1 MSVKINKF
9 RNVSELVQIKK
20 AKGGYITYIKGAN
33 GEILMTSEIL
43 KTYQNAENN
52 LLSAMSNLMVYMVF
66 CIYGEEAYNYFP
78 NIMTISESELKNS
91 LQKHFKGFKENK
103 PKAKKIKKAKVGSQ
117 KVKDGIKSPVKVS
130 DRKFKLPE
138 FINEK
143 TVSDKNTGNKAKK
156 TNKAKVGSTKSDK
169 FKKSK

>member
-1 MSVKINKF
+1 MSVKVNKF

-52 LLSAMSNLMVYMVF
+52 LLSAMCNLMVYMVF
-66 CIYGEEAYNYFP
+66 CIYGEEAYNNFP
-78 NIMTISESELKNS
+78 NIMTISESELKKS

-103 PKAKKIKKAKVGSQ
+103 PKAKKTKKAKVGSP
-117 KVKDGIKSPVKVS
+117 KVKGNLQSPSNNKSAKNKITGIKSIKS
-130 DRKFKLPE
+130 KS
-138 FINEK
+138 K
-143 TVSDKNTGNKAKK
+143 TTIV
-156 TNKAKVGSTKSDK
+156 
-169 FKKSK
+169 KKSK